1 MATLITKDN
10 AYLHRDLI
18 EEAYRFRHRFFV
30 EHLGWE
36 GLKREDRRE
45 VDQFDGPDAVHI
57 VHKDAAGIFIY
68 TRLLPTTG
76 PHLLSDVYPEILQ
89 GNEAPTGPDVWEW
102 TRAAIA
108 PERRDSRKG
117 ADPMTGRMFIS
128 GVEAALYL
136 GIRGFLVETHPALL
150 TRSLEIGFD
159 ARPLALPTT
168 FQGQPILALWSG
180 VTEQTLPTMR
190 RVFDLPEPLLEI
202 DGTPVM
208 QIVEE
213 RRVFALHA

>member
-10 AYLHRDLI
+10 AHLHRALI
-18 EEAYRFRHRFFV
+18 DEVYRFRHRFFV
-30 EHLGWE
+30 EHMKWE
-36 GLKREDRRE
+36 TLKRADGRE
-45 VDQFDGPDAVHI
+45 IDQFDGPDAVHI
-57 VHKDAAGIFIY
+57 VHKDADGIFIY

-76 PHLLSDVYPEILQ
+76 PHLLRDVYPEILQ
-89 GNEAPTGPDVWEW
+89 GNEAPSGPDVWEW

-108 PERRDSRKG
+108 PERRDSRKA

-168 FQGQPILALWSG
+168 YGGQPILALWSG
-180 VTEQTLPTMR
+180 VTDSTLPTMR

-202 DGTPVM
+202 DGRPVM
-208 QIVEE
+208 DLVEE
-213 RRVFALHA
+213 RRLLAAHG